1 LKTKNLIH
9 AVIDI
14 PIVFWLTTIISGFI
28 LGNYNHLSRLV
39 SELGEIGTRTQNLF
53 SIGLVLCSI
62 LSILFI
68 IGLYKTCKEIG
79 LNTIPVFLILSYTIS
94 IAGAGIFPLPLR
106 LHLIMG
112 MPSILLILSP
122 LTSLLFWKKES
133 QIKYIKQMS
142 IICLLI
148 MSLGFLAFFPDVLSN
163 YAGLKQRF
171 FHIGWSIWF
180 VYLSYSFTELLKE
193 KEKIVLDRR

>member
-1 LKTKNLIH
+1 MKTKNLIH
-9 AVIDI
+9 AGIDI

-28 LGNYNHLSRLV
+28 LGNYNHLSRMV
-39 SELGEIGTRTQNLF
+39 SELGALGTKTQTFF
-53 SIGLVLCSI
+53 SIGLVLCAI

-68 IGLYKTCKEIG
+68 IGLYKTCKKIG
-79 LNTIPVFLILSYTIS
+79 LNTIPVFFILSYTIS

-122 LTSLLFWKKES
+122 ITSLLFWKKES

-148 MSLGFLAFFPDVLSN
+148 MSLGFLAFSPDILSN

-180 VYLSYSFTELLKE
+180 IYLSYSFTELLKE
-193 KEKIVLDRR
+193 KEKIKQDLR